1 MLIRTAAA
9 PECGSIGSARVAEM
23 NAAIETLKAGF
34 DGYII
39 DGAGSQNNISTYQT
53 GGTVQTSL
61 YGNTAQSTYYPGTTI
76 YTGTYDTTFS
86 IRMFRKG
93 EPGYKNAVPARDILG
108 PHWEQR
114 VKVGAM
120 QTCNASLPN

>member
-1 MLIRTAAA
+1 MRFDRIRACRGNERRYRNT
-9 PECGSIGSARVAEM
+9 ESRLRRLHHRRRRFAEQH
-23 NAAIETLKAGF
+23 L
-34 DGYII
+34 DLS
-39 DGAGSQNNISTYQT
+39 DQT